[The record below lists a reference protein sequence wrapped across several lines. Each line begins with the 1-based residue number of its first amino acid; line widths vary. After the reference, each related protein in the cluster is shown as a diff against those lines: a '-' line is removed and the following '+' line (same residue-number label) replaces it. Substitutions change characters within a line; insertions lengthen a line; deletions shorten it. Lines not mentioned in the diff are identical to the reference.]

1 MPDEAAPL
9 PPAEIEHRLAGRMR
23 LRLRAKRGDA
33 EFFRR
38 LEAGLARIPGV
49 RSVRAS
55 ATTGGV
61 LIEHGGDDAGI
72 LSAAKEQ
79 ALFEAAP
86 PARPPAPFTGTAAE
100 LPGSLDLAVAGLAGA
115 GLLQLARGK
124 IVGSASEN
132 LWNAYSL
139 HAITKESRLAVL
151 LVAFGLLQIVRGEVL
166 GSATS
171 LFLYALSARQIAQR
185 QAAEGGV

>member
-1 MPDEAAPL
+1 MPPTRPPPVIARERRPMPDEAAPL

-33 EFFRR
+33 GFFRR
-38 LEAGLARIPGV
+38 VEAGLARIPGV

-86 PARPPAPFTGTAAE
+86 PARLPAPFIGAAAE

-124 IVGSASEN
+124 
-132 LWNAYSL
+132 
-139 HAITKESRLAVL
+139 
-151 LVAFGLLQIVRGEVL
+151 
-166 GSATS
+166 
-171 LFLYALSARQIAQR
+171 
-185 QAAEGGV
+185 